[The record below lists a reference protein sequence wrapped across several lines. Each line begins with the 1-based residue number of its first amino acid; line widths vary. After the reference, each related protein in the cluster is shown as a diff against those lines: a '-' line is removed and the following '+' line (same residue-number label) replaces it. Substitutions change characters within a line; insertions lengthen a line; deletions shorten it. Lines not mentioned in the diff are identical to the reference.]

1 VVDKRTLKNIA
12 LAIGGG
18 LTTLVTTLLALSEDA
33 EMPSASSGVC
43 GLSESENEA
52 IRAMVNTFLV
62 QQNASCAFNLTIG
75 SIMRSRINR
84 CPSDVER
91 GCGMDTS
98 RHRECDPGL
107 VRCYPGRVMNLGVF
121 L

>member
-1 VVDKRTLKNIA
+1 MCWLEICLKNLNRGQGLGFTVQGVVVDKRTLKNIA

-62 QQNASCAFNLTIG
+62 QRNATCVFNVTID
-75 SIMRSRINR
+75 SIMRS
-84 CPSDVER
+84 
-91 GCGMDTS
+91 
-98 RHRECDPGL
+98 
-107 VRCYPGRVMNLGVF
+107 
-121 L
+121 